1 MNRRMLNVLL
11 GAALGVI
18 AVAGYVA
25 WTGYTQSSQATRSLP
40 PGVPAFAKANVGG
53 PFEVVDHGGRT
64 VTHEDFLGQYTV
76 YYFGFTFCPD
86 VCPTELSVIASAV
99 DLLGDAAEQVQPVF
113 VTIDPE
119 RDTPEMMADYVDL
132 FHPRMIGLTG
142 SMEQVAELANQFR
155 VYYQKVEDDDFQ
167 YYLMDHTSFI
177 YVMDPNGENAA
188 LVPPGTTADQLAAFI
203 RSQLDAQT
211 TG

>member
-1 MNRRMLNVLL
+1 M
-11 GAALGVI
+11 
-18 AVAGYVA
+18 
-25 WTGYTQSSQATRSLP
+25 
-40 PGVPAFAKANVGG
+40 
-53 PFEVVDHGGRT
+53 
-64 VTHEDFLGQYTV
+64 GQFTV

-99 DLLGDAAEQVQPVF
+99 DLLGDAGAQVQPVF

-119 RDTPEMMADYVDL
+119 RDTPDMMADYVDL

-142 SMEQVAELANQFR
+142 SMEQISEMANAFR

-167 YYLMDHTSFI
+167 YYLMDHSSFI

-188 LVPPGTTADQLAAFI
+188 LIPPGTTPDQLAAFI
-203 RSQLDAQT
+203 RSQLDAHG